1 MWKLELVRSLTQT
14 SFSRRSIAAARVH
27 EGRGGHQQRLCQIA
41 VHLPRPAFC
50 RTTASLEDR
59 TCSVCCDS
67 GTRPR
72 AYGRQQR
79 RSGDSSG
86 TLRLRLMLLK
96 WFLESLCGWVVGGWL
111 SGLYCYVCRR
121 CLCLLLGKRN
131 DVFAQQG
138 SMCKFLIRKQLS
150 NQHET
155 SNDITL

>member
-1 MWKLELVRSLTQT
+1 MAGSMWKLELVRSLTQT

-41 VHLPRPAFC
+41 VHLPCPAFR

-86 TLRLRLMLLK
+86 TLRLRLMLLTMISRVFVRLSYR
-96 WFLESLCGWVVGGWL
+96 WLTLWTVLLCMPSMSMPFVREEKRCICSAGQ
-111 SGLYCYVCRR
+111 YV
-121 CLCLLLGKRN
+121 
-131 DVFAQQG
+131 
-138 SMCKFLIRKQLS
+138 
-150 NQHET
+150 
-155 SNDITL
+155 